1 MAESRVRILRA
12 AQDLFWRYGIS
23 GTSPRAVLARSG
35 VGQGSLYHHFPTK
48 AALARAA
55 LASTVDQALASATSD
70 LRVGSALESL
80 RSYLTKERD
89 GLAGCRVGRHAAEA
103 SVVEDDEL
111 SQELRRYFEVLH
123 RAVEIRARELA
134 KSSVPVPVEPAD
146 LAATIIATVQ
156 GAYVVARATNDQSHM
171 DRAVLG
177 LATLLEMAFTTR

>member
-1 MAESRVRILRA
+1 MTDSRGRILQA
-12 AQDLFWRYGIS
+12 AQDLFWRYGVS

-48 AALARAA
+48 TALARAT
-55 LASTVDQALASATSD
+55 LASTVDQALASTTRD
-70 LRVGSALESL
+70 LRAGPALESL

-111 SQELRRYFEVLH
+111 RQELRRYFEFLH
-123 RAVEIRARELA
+123 RAVEGRARELA
-134 KSSVPVPVEPAD
+134 KSSDPVPVEPSELAD
-146 LAATIIATVQ
+146 TIVATVQ
-156 GAYVVARATNDQSHM
+156 GAYVVARATNDQTHM
-171 DRAVLG
+171 DRAVVG